1 MMRFIGGKAD
11 GQQTPLKSV
20 TLEIDGEQYIQIQ
33 SKEGGRTFSFYML
46 AGMVPNEALKSYRDR
61 YVTIHGNAK

>member
-20 TLEIDGEQYIQIQ
+20 TLDVDGEQYIQIQ
-33 SKEGGRTFSFYML
+33 VERGLGERSASTCWL
-46 AGMVPNEALKSYRDR
+46 AWCPTRR
-61 YVTIHGNAK
+61 